1 MRQVSAAVERAPT
14 LAEIKAKTLKPAD
27 AWWVVLVIDPIAVRI
42 LWLLVRVG
50 PRVTP
55 NAVTSGS
62 LVLGLLS
69 AAAFWQGRY
78 GWGALLFQL
87 SFLLDCID
95 GKLGRLTGQ
104 SSPWGAFYDAFV
116 NNVVFGANV
125 LGLMVSAPGDTRLAA
140 ASALLLLAWALHIHA
155 SEALRDARRGPMH
168 THHRPAEGGWLE
180 RHRLL
185 PPMTFPDK
193 HALLFVVGP
202 ITGYVF
208 HVVAAI
214 AILDLMTLVPKV
226 RTVFRRTARSP
237 GSDAS

>member
-1 MRQVSAAVERAPT
+1 HARARMAAAPPPAVPAMAAAAQRVHRGPRASGPARIRRPPPMRQLSEAAERAPT
-14 LAEIKAKTLKPAD
+14 LAEIKQKTLKPAD
-27 AWWVVLVIDPIAVRI
+27 AWWVVFVIDPIAVRI
-42 LWLLVRVG
+42 LWLLMRVG

-104 SSPWGAFYDAFV
+104 SSPWGAFYDGFV

-125 LGLMVSAPGDTRLAA
+125 LGLMASAPGDMRLAS
-140 ASALLLLAWALHIHA
+140 ASALLLLVWALHIH
-155 SEALRDARRGPMH
+155 
-168 THHRPAEGGWLE
+168 
-180 RHRLL
+180 
-185 PPMTFPDK
+185 
-193 HALLFVVGP
+193 
-202 ITGYVF
+202 
-208 HVVAAI
+208 
-214 AILDLMTLVPKV
+214 
-226 RTVFRRTARSP
+226 
-237 GSDAS
+237 

>member
-1 MRQVSAAVERAPT
+1 MWQVSRAAQRAPT
-14 LAEIKAKTLKPAD
+14 LAEIKEKALKPAD
-27 AWWVVLVIDPIAVRI
+27 AWWVVFVIDPIAVRI
-42 LWLLVRVG
+42 LWLLLRVAPG
-50 PRVTP
+50 VAP

-62 LVLGLLS
+62 LALGLLA

-95 GKLGRLTGQ
+95 GKLGRLTGR
-104 SSPWGAFYDAFV
+104 SSPWGAFYDGFV

-125 LGLMVSAPGDTRLAA
+125 LGLMASAPGDRRLAA
-140 ASALLLLAWALHIHA
+140 ASALLLVVWALHIHA
-155 SEALRDARRGPMH
+155 SEALRDDQRGVMH
-168 THHRPAEGGWLE
+168 THHRPAKGGWLE

-193 HALLFVVGP
+193 HALLFVAGP

-208 HVVAAI
+208 HAVAAI
-214 AILDLMTLVPKV
+214 ALLDLMTLVPKV
-226 RTVFRRTARSP
+226 RTVFVRTARAP
-237 GSDAS
+237 RSDAS

>member
-1 MRQVSAAVERAPT
+1 MQQLSGAAERAPT
-14 LAEIKAKTLKPAD
+14 LAEIKQKTLKPAD
-27 AWWVVLVIDPIAVRI
+27 AWWVVFVIDPIAVRI
-42 LWLLVRVG
+42 LWLLMRVG

-104 SSPWGAFYDAFV
+104 SSPWGAFYDGFV

-125 LGLMVSAPGDTRLAA
+125 LGLMASAPGDMRLAS
-140 ASALLLLAWALHIHA
+140 ASALLLLVWALHIHA
-155 SEALRDARRGPMH
+155 SEALRDSGRGPMH
-168 THHRPAEGGWLE
+168 THHRPRSGWME

-193 HALLFVVGP
+193 HALLFVAGP
-202 ITGYVF
+202 ITGNVF

-214 AILDLMTLVPKV
+214 AVLDLVTLVPKV
-226 RTVFRRTARSP
+226 RTVFIRTARAPRSE
-237 GSDAS
+237 AS

>member
-1 MRQVSAAVERAPT
+1 MKDLSTTVERAPT
-14 LAEIKAKTLKPAD
+14 LAEIKQRALKPAD
-27 AWWVVLVIDPIAVRI
+27 AWWVVFVIDPIAVRI
-42 LWLLVRVG
+42 LWLLTRL
-50 PRVTP
+50 PIRVTP
-55 NAVTSGS
+55 NAVTTAS
-62 LVLGLLS
+62 LVVGLAA

-116 NNVVFGANV
+116 NNIVFGTNV
-125 LGLMVSAPGDTRLAA
+125 IGLMGSAPNDRRLAA
-140 ASALLLLAWALHIHA
+140 ASALLLLVWALHIHA
-155 SEALRDARRGPMH
+155 SEALRDIRRGPMH
-168 THHRPAEGGWLE
+168 THHRPPSGWME

-185 PPMTFPDK
+185 PPLTFPDK
-193 HALLFVVGP
+193 HALLFVAGP

-214 AILDLMTLVPKV
+214 AVLDLMTLVPKV
-226 RTVFRRTARSP
+226 RTVFRRTRGAP
-237 GSDAS
+237 AA